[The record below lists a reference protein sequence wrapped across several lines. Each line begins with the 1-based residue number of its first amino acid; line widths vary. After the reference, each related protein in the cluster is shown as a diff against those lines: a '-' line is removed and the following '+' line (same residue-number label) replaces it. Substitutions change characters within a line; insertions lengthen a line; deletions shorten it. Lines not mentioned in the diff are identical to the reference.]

1 MPASPRLQ
9 ALLRAKEENEI
20 GNFLSAVLEAQDEI
34 GGIEAERYME
44 IMDRSPYSTGV
55 PVRVGYEDDDQI
67 SPLDVAAIVSSS
79 IPIVGDITGLAADA
93 DMYARDPESR
103 NMINYL
109 LSAAGAIPLVP
120 AASQI
125 RKVLKTDDTSEPDL
139 QFLHNTSAGKL
150 KRQEAMGG
158 MPMPSI
164 AVTRQDIP
172 FESFGDITLVGKPE
186 SFDPTASRSN
196 VVYDADAYTIRAPS
210 PVKQA
215 NKDAYKKLN
224 EEFGAIARKY
234 DGYLDD
240 VKYELADLE
249 TKKGINESGY
259 NRIVRFFENDRV
271 TDIAF
276 LNDQGIT
283 NIPMSKK
290 YDGVD
295 GSEID
300 KMIEPM
306 RDQRQAWA
314 DNKLD
319 EYFSGEELFIAN
331 PNRDY
336 LTTSPKL
343 KPYTSDEV
351 TKYMKKRKGAGQE
364 STMTVGVGKVRAN
377 LAKQLKSLPQ
387 IKSEKGRLLT
397 ADDVAEF
404 KTEMDSTL
412 IDIQDLMEPFYKYA
426 SGGFAYRDEV
436 GEMIYESD
444 RIGLDRALQKFGFE
458 NVSEE
463 MKNMI
468 RRYQSDLRSGPTEYF
483 EAKPGRS
490 VNMAEFS
497 GAIVPDDAPQST
509 INTLEKAGLKV
520 VKYEDSEG
528 RLEARKAFPGTAFS
542 IAGGIVLFKT
552 LQEEEQQEDA

>member
-67 SPLDVAAIVSSS
+67 SPLDAAAIVSSS

-109 LSAAGAIPLVP
+109 LSAAGAIPLIP
-120 AASQI
+120 AASLV
-125 RKVLKTDDTSEPDL
+125 RKVLKTDNTSEPDL

-172 FESFGDITLVGKPE
+172 FEGFGDITLVGKPE
-186 SFDPTASRSN
+186 SFDPKASRSN

-224 EEFGAIARKY
+224 EEFGDIARKY
-234 DGYLDD
+234 DGYMDD

-295 GSEID
+295 GNEID

-314 DNKLD
+314 DNKLN
-319 EYFSGEELFIAN
+319 EYFSGEELFITN

-336 LTTSPKL
+336 VTTSPTL

-412 IDIQDLMEPFYKYA
+412 IDIQDSMEPFYKYE
-426 SGGFAYRDEV
+426 SGGFGYRDEV

-463 MKNMI
+463 MKDMI

-497 GAIVPDDAPQST
+497 GAIVPDNAPQST

-520 VKYEDSEG
+520 VKYKDSEG
-528 RLEARKAFPGTAFS
+528 RLDARKAFPGTAFS
-542 IAGGIVLFKT
+542 IAGGVVLFKT